1 MVTLVDTDL
10 LAPSERRPST
20 IGTLLE
26 EAIGSRVR
34 FPGRRPPPRSHVQAW
49 DLGGLTVTRAEHTGG
64 LELARSARQA
74 RADTEPL
81 LSFAVHEVG
90 PVLQDHLEGRR
101 VVPVGGLTL
110 TDVSSPWTYR
120 WAGHGVCRSL
130 QVPVARLGLSVDVVR
145 QALPRARHSPL
156 YGLVS
161 AHLEQ
166 VTRDAERLVTEP
178 MVHSLASATVDL
190 TRALLASAVGA
201 GPAADSTAET
211 MLSQVRSYVRQHLTE
226 PDLDAERVAAALAVS
241 VRQLYRLCA
250 AAGFS
255 LEQWVIDQRLDG
267 ARAELADPGSRG
279 RSIAVVARRWGF
291 TDASYFSRR
300 FRQTFGVSPR
310 DWRQAAGEGV
320 DVAAAGHGAAAPGRP
335 R

>member
-20 IGTLLE
+20 IGALLE

-34 FPGRRPPPRSHVQAW
+34 FPGRRPPSRSHVEAW

-64 LELARSARQA
+64 LELTRSARQA
-74 RADTEPL
+74 REDTEPL

-90 PVLQDHLEGRR
+90 RVLQDHLEGRR

-120 WAGHGVCRSL
+120 WADHGVCRSL

-145 QALPRARHSPL
+145 QALPQVRRSPL

-166 VTRDAERLVTEP
+166 VTRDAERLATEP

-201 GPAADSTAET
+201 GPTTADANAET
-211 MLSQVRSYVRQHLTE
+211 VLSQVRSYVRQHLTE
-226 PDLDAERVAAALAVS
+226 PDLDAEGVAAALAVS

-250 AAGFS
+250 TAGFS
-255 LEQWVIDQRLDG
+255 LEQWVIDQRLEG

-279 RSIAVVARRWGF
+279 RSIAAVARRWGF

-300 FRQTFGVSPR
+300 FRQAYGTTPR
-310 DWRQAAGEGV
+310 EWRLSGP
-320 DVAAAGHGAAAPGRP
+320 VALPVPRPGS
-335 R
+335 